1 MSKYTEEEWVALNN
15 RTMKQTAV
23 DWLESK
29 LNEFEFDDALYIA
42 NNRGWFKQA
51 KEMEKQQMI
60 DAYKKYQSYLIE
72 EFLIKEQAHK
82 GITMHKPFEGNSKT
96 FEQWVETYGSKG
108 SDETKTN

>member
-51 KEMEKQQMI
+51 KEMEKQQ
-60 DAYKKYQSYLIE
+60 
-72 EFLIKEQAHK
+72 IKEAYCQGDDNVGA
-82 GITMHKPFEGNSKT
+82 
-96 FEQWVETYGSKG
+96 EQYYNETYGSKG
-108 SDETKTN
+108 SDEIKTN

>member
-51 KEMEKQQMI
+51 KEMERKQII
-60 DAYKKYQSYLIE
+60 DAFIE
-72 EFLIKEQAHK
+72 
-82 GITMHKPFEGNSKT
+82 GDVSKFNET
-96 FEQWVETYGSKG
+96 AQLYYTSTYGSKG

>member
-51 KEMEKQQMI
+51 KEMERKQII
-60 DAYKKYQSYLIE
+60 DAKNDPKNYDAYWDNDVLISSGE
-72 EFLIKEQAHK
+72 VYY
-82 GITMHKPFEGNSKT
+82 N
-96 FEQWVETYGSKG
+96 ETYV
-108 SDETKTN
+108 